1 MAASRLSVFG
11 TALFQK
17 ATVPRLKFAFPVAPS
32 PSAKPLQFQ
41 HSCSTTAAAD
51 VQSTAESL
59 NPHPWP
65 EWVSFVDRLKTKGY
79 ILEAKQPVID
89 QTTEVTTTGK
99 DDELAYRD
107 MNQVKDACLSF
118 GRDRYDIFNS
128 LSEPD
133 IQTLVDSGCPNLLR
147 KAVNSA
153 KRLRAYLRL
162 DEGDVCGACN
172 LRGSCDRAYII
183 LKDKEAEARTV
194 DLVRIILFYALDPL
208 VISDGQRPAGR
219 ENVEGA
225 ARKLLSEMVELSE
238 RTAAPEPL
246 KPAATKSGNRKIQ
259 FVHEAD
265 DKTAT
270 KSGNRKIQ
278 FVHDADDKTSN
289 GMATKGS
296 NRKAKF
302 IREAGDKASNSFGG
316 GQRSEDV
323 EMKRGDWMCP
333 KCNFLN
339 FARNKRCLKCK
350 EEGPKSTVSSDME
363 MKKGD
368 WLCSEC
374 NFMNFARNISC
385 RQCNVERPKRVGV
398 NDVVMKK
405 GDWTCPQCEFMNF
418 ASNKACLSCKGTRP
432 KIVIGEWECSCGFLN
447 YSRNAAC
454 LKCKTDRPTPKGLL
468 TAKMGSADFVE
479 QSAADYE
486 EWRRPQ

>member
-17 ATVPRLKFAFPVAPS
+17 ATVPRLKFVFPVAPS

-65 EWVSFVDRLKTKGY
+65 EWVSFVNRLKTKGY
-79 ILEAKQPVID
+79 ILEAQQPVID
-89 QTTEVTTTGK
+89 QTT

-265 DKTAT
+265 DKT
-270 KSGNRKIQ
+270 
-278 FVHDADDKTSN
+278 SN

-296 NRKAKF
+296 NRKCG
-302 IREAGDKASNSFGG
+302 R
-316 GQRSEDV
+316 
-323 EMKRGDWMCP
+323 
-333 KCNFLN
+333 CNFLN

-350 EEGPKSTVSSDME
+350 EEGPKSTVSNDME

-418 ASNKACLSCKGTRP
+418 ASNKACLSCKGPRP

-468 TAKMGSADFVE
+468 TAKKGSADFVE

>member
-17 ATVPRLKFAFPVAPS
+17 ATVPRLKFVFPVAPS

-65 EWVSFVDRLKTKGY
+65 EWVSFVNRLKTKGY
-79 ILEAKQPVID
+79 ILEAQQPVID
-89 QTTEVTTTGK
+89 QTTE
-99 DDELAYRD
+99 

-265 DKTAT
+265 DKT
-270 KSGNRKIQ
+270 
-278 FVHDADDKTSN
+278 SN
-289 GMATKGS
+289 
-296 NRKAKF
+296 
-302 IREAGDKASNSFGG
+302 
-316 GQRSEDV
+316 DV

-350 EEGPKSTVSSDME
+350 EEGPKSTVSNDME

-418 ASNKACLSCKGTRP
+418 ASNKACLSCKGPRP

-468 TAKMGSADFVE
+468 TAKKGSADFVE

>member
-17 ATVPRLKFAFPVAPS
+17 ATVPRLKFVFPVAPS

-65 EWVSFVDRLKTKGY
+65 EWVSFVNRLKTKGY
-79 ILEAKQPVID
+79 ILEAQQP
-89 QTTEVTTTGK
+89 

-259 FVHEAD
+259 FVHEA
-265 DKTAT
+265 
-270 KSGNRKIQ
+270 
-278 FVHDADDKTSN
+278 
-289 GMATKGS
+289 
-296 NRKAKF
+296 
-302 IREAGDKASNSFGG
+302 G

-350 EEGPKSTVSSDME
+350 EEGPKSTVSNDME

-418 ASNKACLSCKGTRP
+418 ASNKACLSCKGPRP

-468 TAKMGSADFVE
+468 TAKKGSADFVE